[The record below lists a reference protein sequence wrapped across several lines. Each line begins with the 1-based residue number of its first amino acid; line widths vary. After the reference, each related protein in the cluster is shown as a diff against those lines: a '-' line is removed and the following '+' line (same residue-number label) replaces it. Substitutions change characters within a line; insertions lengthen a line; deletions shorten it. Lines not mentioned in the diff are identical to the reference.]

1 MSKYIPLTDTN
12 GSANFKKKS
21 AAVKAIINDA
31 LGFLKACGIPMEG
44 LTPRSLEMMAMAF
57 LAVADV
63 ASSDQW
69 ALLKTKSDGRSMTTR
84 GIIIWINSHFQENI
98 SSGSYDD
105 VRRKHLKLP
114 VLAEVIVP
122 TKPGAARNDSQRG
135 YAVSDDFG
143 AFAEKISVG
152 GYEALLAE
160 KLAATGSLMTR
171 LSVARHLEIIPVV
184 MPEGVTLG
192 LTPGEHNK
200 LQQAI
205 VEQFLPRFGYEAEL
219 LYLGDTADKF
229 LWLQQEKLD
238 ALNFFKLDHGELPD
252 IIAYSRRKN
261 WLFLVEAVHSTGTIS
276 PIRLLQLQSLCEAC
290 TANIVFVT
298 AFLDRATFR
307 KFSADIAWETEVWIA
322 AEPDHL
328 IHFNGGKFL
337 GPHPKGDID

>member
-1 MSKYIPLTDTN
+1 MSKYLPLTEAN

-21 AAVKAIINDA
+21 ANVKAVINEA
-31 LGFLKACGIPMEG
+31 LAFLTACGIPMDE
-44 LTPRSLEMMAMAF
+44 LTPRSLEMMAMTF

-63 ASSDQW
+63 AASDQW
-69 ALLKTKSDGRSMTTR
+69 KSLKTKSDNRSITTR
-84 GIIIWINSHFQENI
+84 GVILWINSYLQENI

-105 VRRKHLKLP
+105 IRRKHLKFP

-143 AFAEKISVG
+143 SLARKISEG
-152 GYEALLAE
+152 GYEALLAG
-160 KLAATGSLMTR
+160 KVAAAGSLASRLNATR
-171 LSVARHLEIIPVV
+171 HHETVPVV
-184 MPEGVTLG
+184 MPEGIMLE

-200 LQQAI
+200 LQQAV

-229 LWLQQEKLD
+229 LWLQQEKLT
-238 ALNFFKLDHGELPD
+238 ALRFFEIGHGELPD
-252 IIAYSRRKN
+252 IIAYSRREN
-261 WLFLVEAVHSTGTIS
+261 WLFLVEAVHSTGPIS
-276 PIRLLQLQSLCEAC
+276 PTRLLQLQTLCKDC
-290 TANIVFVT
+290 TAEIVFVT
-298 AFLDRATFR
+298 AFLDRTTFR
-307 KFSADIAWETEVWIA
+307 KFSAGIAWETEVWIA

-337 GPHPKGDID
+337 GPHPKGVTQ